1 MQYSKRIRQLQDTGA
16 AGSGVK
22 NKSIKSY
29 MRRKREPNIQV
40 KCDYCGEQTETFVAT
55 PNHLLF
61 CRIQTVGKPP
71 EKDCMSDYY
80 RSKSNYGKKMKK
92 KSKVTNKPR
101 ATSKKISKKE
111 KEKVIKKF
119 DDYLFELKQKSRR
132 QRASN

>member
-1 MQYSKRIRQLQDTGA
+1 
-16 AGSGVK
+16 
-22 NKSIKSY
+22 
-29 MRRKREPNIQV
+29 MRRKREPIIQV

-55 PNHLLF
+55 ANHLLF

-71 EKDCMSDYY
+71 EKDCMTDYY
-80 RSKSNYGKKMKK
+80 RSKNAKSLRKK
-92 KSKVTNKPR
+92 NEEEQR
-101 ATSKKISKKE
+101 LQTSQEQLQKNKKE

>member
-1 MQYSKRIRQLQDTGA
+1 
-16 AGSGVK
+16 
-22 NKSIKSY
+22 

-71 EKDCMSDYY
+71 EKDCMTDYY
-80 RSKSNYGKKMKK
+80 RSKNAKSLRKK
-92 KSKVTNKPR
+92 NEEEQR
-101 ATSKKISKKE
+101 LQTSQEQLQKNKKE